1 MDGQNSEGGAAQNK
15 NSCTPPGF
23 LFVQPKQKRKEYW
36 QCIKLV
42 APTMEEK
49 KMEGIRSYFCMVHS
63 LQLQGEVEV
72 G

>member
-23 LFVQPKQKRKEYW
+23 LFVQPKQKKKEYW

-49 KMEGIRSYFCMVHS
+49 NGRYQKLFLHGALFATAR
-63 LQLQGEVEV
+63 
-72 G
+72 

>member
-1 MDGQNSEGGAAQNK
+1 MDGQRSEGGAAQNK

-23 LFVQPKQKRKEYW
+23 LFVPPKQKKKEYW

-42 APTMEEK
+42 APTME
-49 KMEGIRSYFCMVHS
+49 YFCMVHS